1 MHPPNSIGSG
11 WAVPVGQLI
20 IFKIIQPGSPE
31 TGSKAVLA
39 FCLPLYVTPGQNVM
53 LSIDLE
59 QCSCSQIL
67 LQMFYLYL
75 IVHEQR
81 EERTSPPHTGHTEQP
96 VSEQYSVSP
105 NCMTPVPL
113 QYLHSTVP
121 LLTQALQRLG
131 LPSCITIAEW
141 ATRSETSR
149 SRTYYLDDY
158 ERQIGSDAA
167 QTSECTFGAPSR
179 TCHVI
184 SSMRRL
190 L

>member
-1 MHPPNSIGSG
+1 MF
-11 WAVPVGQLI
+11 LLT
-20 IFKIIQPGSPE
+20 IFAAK
-31 TGSKAVLA
+31 
-39 FCLPLYVTPGQNVM
+39 F
-53 LSIDLE
+53 LSL
-59 QCSCSQIL
+59 S
-67 LQMFYLYL
+67 Y
-75 IVHEQR
+75 VHEQR

-141 ATRSETSR
+141 VTRSETSR

-167 QTSECTFGAPSR
+167 QKSECTFGAPSR